1 MKKFIA
7 LFLAVACIAVMAGCS
22 AKEPVGDPPEANGQD
37 YFNAEVL
44 EVRDNQIKVRCLD
57 VTTGAITEGTELSL
71 TTKVVSANEVPE
83 MEVGDHIRV
92 VFSGVMETDPPRLQ
106 TVFSIWQVDENGE
119 VIQPDPN
126 APVPANA
133 DTGKADLGVTL
144 SVKDV
149 TSTGMTLVC
158 SQSGGDITGELQCGC
173 DYSILVNSNGNWNAV
188 PYLVDEV
195 AWTMEAYEIPL
206 DDSIEF
212 ELRWERLYG
221 ELPAGT
227 YRVVKGF
234 TDFRDGG
241 DYDTETYYTEFEITE

>member
-1 MKKFIA
+1 MKKKRVFTSIILMLA
-7 LFLAVACIAVMAGCS
+7 VILFLVGCS

-44 EVRDNQIKVRCLD
+44 EVLDNQIEVRCLD
-57 VTTGAITEGTELSL
+57 VTTGAITEGTELSV
-71 TTKVVSANEVPE
+71 TTKVSSANEVPE

-92 VFSGVMETDPPRLQ
+92 VFTGVMETDPPRLQ
-106 TVFSIWQVDENGE
+106 TVFSIWKVDENGE
-119 VIQPDPN
+119 VLSGVSFPQPIEPE
-126 APVPANA
+126 
-133 DTGKADLGVTL
+133 KADWGITL

-158 SQSGGDITGELQCGC
+158 SQSGGEITGELECGS
-173 DYSILVNSNGNWNAV
+173 DYSLLVNSNGVWNAV

-195 AWTMEAYEIPL
+195 AWTSEAYCIPMN
-206 DDSIEF
+206 DSIEF
-212 ELRWERLYG
+212 ELKWERLYG

-234 TDFRDGG
+234 MDFRDGG
-241 DYDTETYYTEFEITE
+241 DYDTETYHTEFEITE

>member
-7 LFLAVACIAVMAGCS
+7 LFLALACIAVMAGCS

-44 EVRDNQIKVRCLD
+44 EVLDNQIEVRCLD
-57 VTTGAITEGTELSL
+57 VTTGAITEGTELSV
-71 TTKVVSANEVPE
+71 TTKVSSANEVPE

-92 VFSGVMETDPPRLQ
+92 VFTGVMETDPPRLQ
-106 TVFSIWQVDENGE
+106 TVFSIWKVDENGE
-119 VIQPDPN
+119 VLGGASFPQPIEPEK
-126 APVPANA
+126 ANW
-133 DTGKADLGVTL
+133 GITL

-149 TSTGMTLVC
+149 TPTGMTLVC
-158 SQSGGDITGELQCGC
+158 SQSGGEITGELECGS
-173 DYSILVNSNGNWNAV
+173 DYSLLVNSNGVWNAV

-195 AWTMEAYEIPL
+195 AWTSEAYCIPMN
-206 DDSIEF
+206 DSIEF
-212 ELRWERLYG
+212 ELKWERLYG

-234 TDFRDGG
+234 MDFRGTG
-241 DYDTETYYTEFEITE
+241 DYDTETYYTEFEVTE

>member
-1 MKKFIA
+1 MKKKRVFASIILMLA
-7 LFLAVACIAVMAGCS
+7 VILFLVGCS

-44 EVRDNQIKVRCLD
+44 EVLDNQIEVRCLD
-57 VTTGAITEGTELSL
+57 VTTGAITEGTELSV
-71 TTKVVSANEVPE
+71 TTKVSSANEVPE

-92 VFSGVMETDPPRLQ
+92 VFTGVMETDPPRLQ
-106 TVFSIWQVDENGE
+106 TVFSIWKVDENGE
-119 VIQPDPN
+119 VLSGVSFPQPIEPE
-126 APVPANA
+126 
-133 DTGKADLGVTL
+133 KADWGITL

-158 SQSGGDITGELQCGC
+158 SQSGGEITGELECGS
-173 DYSILVNSNGNWNAV
+173 DYSLLVNSNGVWNAV

-195 AWTMEAYEIPL
+195 AWTSEAYYIPMN
-206 DDSIEF
+206 DSIEF
-212 ELRWERLYG
+212 ELKWERLYG

-234 TDFRDGG
+234 MDFRGTG
-241 DYDTETYYTEFEITE
+241 DYDTETYHTEFEITE

>member
-44 EVRDNQIKVRCLD
+44 EVLDNQIEVRCLD
-57 VTTGAITEGTELSL
+57 VTTGAITEGTELSV
-71 TTKVVSANEVPE
+71 TTKVSSANEVPE

-92 VFSGVMETDPPRLQ
+92 VFTGVMETDPPRLQ
-106 TVFSIWQVDENGE
+106 TVFSIWKVDENGE
-119 VIQPDPN
+119 VLSGVSFPQPIEPE
-126 APVPANA
+126 
-133 DTGKADLGVTL
+133 KADWGITL

-158 SQSGGDITGELQCGC
+158 SQSGGEITGELECGS
-173 DYSILVNSNGNWNAV
+173 DYSLLVNSNGVWNAV

-195 AWTMEAYEIPL
+195 AWTSEAYCIPMN
-206 DDSIEF
+206 DSIEF
-212 ELRWERLYG
+212 ELKWERLYG

-234 TDFRDGG
+234 MDFRGTG
-241 DYDTETYYTEFEITE
+241 DYDTETYHTEFEITE

>member
-7 LFLAVACIAVMAGCS
+7 LFLALACIAVMAGCS

-44 EVRDNQIKVRCLD
+44 EVLDNQIEVRCLN
-57 VTTGAITEGTELSL
+57 VTTGAITEGTELSV
-71 TTKVVSANEVPE
+71 TTKVSSANEVPE

-92 VFSGVMETDPPRLQ
+92 VFTGVMETDPPKLQ
-106 TVFSIWQVDENGE
+106 TVFSIWKVDENGE
-119 VIQPDPN
+119 VLSGTSFPQPIEPE
-126 APVPANA
+126 
-133 DTGKADLGVTL
+133 KADWGITL

-149 TSTGMTLVC
+149 TPTGMTLVC
-158 SQSGGDITGELQCGC
+158 SQSGGEITGELECGS
-173 DYSILVNSNGNWNAV
+173 DYSLLVNSNGVWNAV

-195 AWTMEAYEIPL
+195 AWTSEAYCIPMN
-206 DDSIEF
+206 DSIEF
-212 ELRWERLYG
+212 ELKWERLYG

-234 TDFRDGG
+234 MDFRGTG
-241 DYDTETYYTEFEITE
+241 DYDTETYHTEFEITE

>member
-7 LFLAVACIAVMAGCS
+7 LFLALACIAVMAGCS

-44 EVRDNQIKVRCLD
+44 EVLDNQIEVRCLN
-57 VTTGAITEGTELSL
+57 VTTGAITEGTELSVS
-71 TTKVVSANEVPE
+71 TKVSSANEVPE

-92 VFSGVMETDPPRLQ
+92 VFTGVMETDPPRLQ
-106 TVFSIWQVDENGE
+106 TVFSIWKVDENGE
-119 VIQPDPN
+119 VLSGTSFPQPIEPE
-126 APVPANA
+126 
-133 DTGKADLGVTL
+133 KADWGITL

-149 TSTGMTLVC
+149 TPTGMTLVC
-158 SQSGGDITGELQCGC
+158 SQSGGEITGELECGS
-173 DYSILVNSNGNWNAV
+173 DYSLLVNSNGVWNAV

-195 AWTMEAYEIPL
+195 AWTSEAYYIPMN
-206 DDSIEF
+206 DSIEF
-212 ELRWERLYG
+212 ELKWERLYG

-234 TDFRDGG
+234 MDFRGTG
-241 DYDTETYYTEFEITE
+241 DYDTETYHTEFEITE

>member
-22 AKEPVGDPPEANGQD
+22 VKEPVGDPPEANGQD

-57 VTTGAITEGTELSL
+57 ITTGAITEGTELSL
-71 TTKVVSANEVPE
+71 TTKVASANDAPE

-119 VIQPDPN
+119 VINLTSFPQPIEPE
-126 APVPANA
+126 
-133 DTGKADLGVTL
+133 KADWGISL

-149 TSTGMTLVC
+149 TPTGMTLVC
-158 SQSGGDITGELQCGC
+158 SQSGGNITGDLQCGS
-173 DYSILVNSNGNWNAV
+173 DYSLLVNSNGNWNAV

-195 AWTMEAYEIPL
+195 AWTMEAYDIPL

-212 ELRWERLYG
+212 ELKWERLYG

-234 TDFRDGG
+234 MDFRDGG

>member
-7 LFLAVACIAVMAGCS
+7 LFLALACIAVMAGCS

-44 EVRDNQIKVRCLD
+44 EVLDNQIEVRCLD
-57 VTTGAITEGTELSL
+57 VTTGAITEGTELSV
-71 TTKVVSANEVPE
+71 TTKVSSANEVPE

-92 VFSGVMETDPPRLQ
+92 VFTGVMETDPPRLQ
-106 TVFSIWQVDENGE
+106 TVFSIWKVDENGE
-119 VIQPDPN
+119 VLSGTSFPHPIEPE
-126 APVPANA
+126 
-133 DTGKADLGVTL
+133 KADWGITL

-149 TSTGMTLVC
+149 TPTGMTLVC
-158 SQSGGDITGELQCGC
+158 SQSGGEITGELQCGS
-173 DYSILVNSNGNWNAV
+173 DYSLLVNSNGVWNAV

-195 AWTMEAYEIPL
+195 AWTAEAYDIPL

-212 ELRWERLYG
+212 ELKWERLYG

-234 TDFRDGG
+234 MDFRGTG
-241 DYDTETYYTEFEITE
+241 DYDTETYHTEFEITE

>member
-1 MKKFIA
+1 MKKKRVFASIILMLA
-7 LFLAVACIAVMAGCS
+7 VILFLVGCS

-44 EVRDNQIKVRCLD
+44 EVLDNQIEVRCLD
-57 VTTGAITEGTELSL
+57 VTTGAITEGTELSV
-71 TTKVVSANEVPE
+71 TTKVSSANEVPE

-92 VFSGVMETDPPRLQ
+92 VFTGVMETDPPRLQ
-106 TVFSIWQVDENGE
+106 TVFSIWKVDENGE
-119 VIQPDPN
+119 VLSGVSFPQPIEPE
-126 APVPANA
+126 
-133 DTGKADLGVTL
+133 KADWGITL

-158 SQSGGDITGELQCGC
+158 SQSGGEITGELECGS
-173 DYSILVNSNGNWNAV
+173 DYSLLVNSNGVWNAV

-195 AWTMEAYEIPL
+195 AWTSEAYCIPMN
-206 DDSIEF
+206 DSIEF
-212 ELRWERLYG
+212 ELKWERLYG

-234 TDFRDGG
+234 MDFRDGG
-241 DYDTETYYTEFEITE
+241 DYDTETYHTEFEITE

>member
-7 LFLAVACIAVMAGCS
+7 LFLAVACIVVMAGCS

-44 EVRDNQIKVRCLD
+44 EVLDNQIEVRCLD
-57 VTTGAITEGTELSL
+57 VTTGAITEGTELSV
-71 TTKVVSANEVPE
+71 TTKVSSANEVPE
-83 MEVGDHIRV
+83 IEVGDHIRV
-92 VFSGVMETDPPRLQ
+92 VFTGVMETDPPRLQ
-106 TVFSIWQVDENGE
+106 TVFSIWKVDENGE
-119 VIQPDPN
+119 VLGGASFPQPIEPE
-126 APVPANA
+126 
-133 DTGKADLGVTL
+133 KADWGITL

-149 TSTGMTLVC
+149 TPTGMTLVC
-158 SQSGGDITGELQCGC
+158 SQSGGEITGELECGS
-173 DYSILVNSNGNWNAV
+173 DYSLLVNSNGVWNAV

-195 AWTMEAYEIPL
+195 AWTSEAYCIPM

-212 ELRWERLYG
+212 ELKWERLYG

-234 TDFRDGG
+234 MDFRGTG
-241 DYDTETYYTEFEITE
+241 DYDTETYHTEFEITE